1 MTTKTTELTQA
12 TKTMLVPDSDRL
24 AFRLMGPEDVQ
35 TLWLID
41 QDPAVMKYLN
51 GGTPTSIEQ
60 VNSTFIPRMEKY
72 RNVKKGWGIWQVSDK
87 ESNEYLGWVLIR
99 PMAFFTDSPNFKDLE
114 LGWRFF
120 QKSWGKGYA
129 TEAAIAI
136 KNAVTA
142 HTEVTHVSALAV
154 ADNLGSIGVMKKMGM
169 GFVRAYLHKDPIG
182 DFDAVHYQMSVNHKA
197 D

>member
-1 MTTKTTELTQA
+1 MTTKTTK
-12 TKTMLVPDSDRL
+12 TKQVPDSARL
-24 AFRLMGPEDVQ
+24 TFRLMGAEDAQ
-35 TLWLID
+35 ALWKID

-51 GGTPTSIEQ
+51 GGTPTNMEQ

-72 RNVKKGWGIWQVSDK
+72 RDSNKGWGIWQVSDK
-87 ESNEYLGWVLIR
+87 VSNEYLGWVLIR

-120 QKSWGKGYA
+120 QCSWGKGYA

-136 KNAVTA
+136 KDAVVTNSDI
-142 HTEVTHVSALAV
+142 THVSALAV

-169 GFVRAYLHKDPIG
+169 SFVRAYLHKDPIG
-182 DFDAVHYQMSVNHKA
+182 DFDAVHYQMPVNV
-197 D
+197 

>member
-1 MTTKTTELTQA
+1 MTTKTTQA
-12 TKTMLVPDSDRL
+12 ANTMQVPDSARL
-24 AFRLMGPEDVQ
+24 TFRLMGPEDAQ
-35 TLWLID
+35 ALWQID

-51 GGTPTSIEQ
+51 GGTPTSIELI
-60 VNSTFIPRMEKY
+60 NSTAIPRMERY
-72 RNVKKGWGIWQVSDK
+72 RNDTKGWGIWQVLDK
-87 ESNEYLGWVLIR
+87 ETNEYVGWVLVR

-136 KNAVTA
+136 KDAVVTNSDI
-142 HTEVTHVSALAV
+142 THVSALAV

-182 DFDAVHYQMSVNHKA
+182 DFDAVHYQMSVNNK
-197 D
+197 